1 MLGLSGSLRAASVH
15 TALLHAA
22 AQTAP
27 DGVTMELFDGL
38 ADLPHFNPDIE
49 EQEIAAVSAFRAA
62 LNTADAVLIAC
73 PEYAHGLP
81 GAFKNAL
88 DWVVGC
94 GEMSEKPV
102 LTLNASA
109 RSIHAPA
116 QLAEVLR
123 TMGARVLEG
132 VLIEVPRQAR
142 DVLDV
147 PGVAEALQEMWR
159 SLFQTASGADA
170 LA

>member
-1 MLGLSGSLRAASVH
+1 MNA
-15 TALLHAA
+15 
-22 AQTAP
+22 
-27 DGVTMELFDGL
+27 
-38 ADLPHFNPDIE
+38 
-49 EQEIAAVSAFRAA
+49 
-62 LNTADAVLIAC
+62 ADAVLIAC

-88 DWVVGC
+88 DWVVGS
-94 GEMSEKPV
+94 GEMSGKLV
-102 LTLNASA
+102 LALNTSA
-109 RSIHAPA
+109 RLIHAPA
-116 QLAEVLR
+116 QLAEILR
-123 TMGARVLEG
+123 TMDAWVLDA

-147 PGVAEALQEMWR
+147 PGVAEALQEIWR